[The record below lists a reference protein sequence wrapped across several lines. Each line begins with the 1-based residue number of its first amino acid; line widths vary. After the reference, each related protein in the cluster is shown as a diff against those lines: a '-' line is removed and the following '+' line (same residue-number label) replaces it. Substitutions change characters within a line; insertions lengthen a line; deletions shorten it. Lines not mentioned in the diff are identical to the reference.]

1 MKLEKKLKIAL
12 KSKDKLIIDEV
23 YEEIYNEYYKL
34 IYFVILQIIK
44 NKEETEEL
52 VNDTFLKAFNNI
64 TKFKEDTS
72 LKSWI
77 VQIAKNTAINQYNK
91 NKKTNTT
98 LDFDY
103 IMNLESETPTD
114 FDELIKEFRQYL
126 TIQESNIIL
135 FRVYYDMK
143 LKDIAEYYETSI
155 NDIYSIYQ
163 KAIKTLKKH
172 YKKGDF

>member
-12 KSKDKLIIDEV
+12 KSKEKLIIDEV

-34 IYFVILQIIK
+34 IYFVIIQIIK
-44 NKEETEEL
+44 NKDETEEL

-64 TKFKEDTS
+64 TKFREDTS

-91 NKKTNTT
+91 NKRSNTT
-98 LDFDY
+98 VDFDY
-103 IMNLESETPTD
+103 IMNLEGETSND
-114 FDELIKEFRQYL
+114 FDELIEDFRKYL

-155 NDIYSIYQ
+155 NDIYSKYQ

>member
-1 MKLEKKLKIAL
+1 MKLEKKLKLAL

-44 NKEETEEL
+44 NKDETEEL

-64 TKFKEDTS
+64 TKFQENTS

-91 NKKTNTT
+91 NKKSSTI

-103 IMNLESETPTD
+103 IMNLESDAVTD
-114 FDELIKEFRQYL
+114 FDELIQDFRQYL
-126 TIQESNIIL
+126 TIEETNIIL

-143 LKDIAEYYETSI
+143 LKDIAEYYETNI
-155 NDIYSIYQ
+155 NDIYAKYQ
-163 KAIKTLKKH
+163 KALKTLKKH

>member
-34 IYFVILQIIK
+34 IYFVIIQIIK
-44 NKEETEEL
+44 NKDETEEL

-64 TKFKEDTS
+64 TKFREDTS

-91 NKKTNTT
+91 NKRSNTT
-98 LDFDY
+98 VDFDY
-103 IMNLESETPTD
+103 IMNLEGETSND
-114 FDELIKEFRQYL
+114 FDELIEDFRKYL

-155 NDIYSIYQ
+155 NDIYSKYQ

>member
-1 MKLEKKLKIAL
+1 MKLEKKLKITL

-34 IYFVILQIIK
+34 VYFVILQIIK

-91 NKKTNTT
+91 NKKSNTT
-98 LDFDY
+98 LDIDY
-103 IMNLESETPTD
+103 
-114 FDELIKEFRQYL
+114 EFR
-126 TIQESNIIL
+126 
-135 FRVYYDMK
+135 K
-143 LKDIAEYYETSI
+143 
-155 NDIYSIYQ
+155 
-163 KAIKTLKKH
+163 
-172 YKKGDF
+172 

>member
-1 MKLEKKLKIAL
+1 MKLEKKLKYAL

-34 IYFVILQIIK
+34 IYFVIIQIIK
-44 NKEETEEL
+44 TKEETEEL

-64 TKFKEDTS
+64 TKFQSDTS

-91 NKKTNTT
+91 NKKSNTIY
-98 LDFDY
+98 DFDY
-103 IMNLESETPTD
+103 IMNLESDTPNH
-114 FDELIKEFRQYL
+114 FDELVEEFKQYL
-126 TIQESNIIL
+126 TVEETNIIL

>member
-1 MKLEKKLKIAL
+1 MKLEKKLKEAL

-23 YEEIYNEYYKL
+23 YEEIYDEYYKL
-34 IYFVILQIIK
+34 IYFVIIQIIK
-44 NKEETEEL
+44 NKDETEEL

-64 TKFKEDTS
+64 TKFRQDTS

-91 NKKTNTT
+91 NKKSSTI

-103 IMNLESETPTD
+103 IMNLEGDTPTD
-114 FDELIKEFRQYL
+114 FDELISEFRQYL
-126 TIQESNIIL
+126 TIEEANIIL

-155 NDIYSIYQ
+155 NDIYTKYQ

>member
-1 MKLEKKLKIAL
+1 MKLEKKLKAAL

-34 IYFVILQIIK
+34 VYYIIIQIIK
-44 NKEETEEL
+44 NKDETEEL
-52 VNDTFLKAFNNI
+52 VNDTFLKAFNSI
-64 TKFKEDTS
+64 TKFHEDTS

-77 VQIAKNTAINQYNK
+77 VQIAKNTAINQFNK
-91 NKKTNTT
+91 NKKSNTI

-103 IMNLESETPTD
+103 IMNLESSVQTD
-114 FDELIKEFRQYL
+114 YDELTSEFRQYL
-126 TIQESNIIL
+126 SIEETNIVI

-155 NDIYSIYQ
+155 NDIYGKYQ

>member
-1 MKLEKKLKIAL
+1 MKLEKKLKNAL
-12 KSKDKLIIDEV
+12 KSKDKIIIDDI

-34 IYFVILQIIK
+34 VYYIIIQIIK
-44 NKEETEEL
+44 NKDETEEL

-77 VQIAKNTAINQYNK
+77 VQIAKNTAINQFNK
-91 NKKTNTT
+91 NKKSSTI

-103 IMNLESETPTD
+103 IMNIESTTKTD
-114 FDELIKEFRQYL
+114 YDELVSEFRQYL
-126 TIQESNIIL
+126 SIEETNIII

-155 NDIYSIYQ
+155 NDIYAKYQ